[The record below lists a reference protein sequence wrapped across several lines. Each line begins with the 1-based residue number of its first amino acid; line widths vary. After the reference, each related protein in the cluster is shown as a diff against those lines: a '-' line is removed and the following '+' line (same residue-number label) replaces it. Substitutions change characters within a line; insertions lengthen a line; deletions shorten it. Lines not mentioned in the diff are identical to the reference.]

1 MLVLG
6 SGGHCKLERTEP
18 AQNIWPMHHPW
29 VGGSGACEGRV
40 APSDALGL
48 ATAVEMVNVG
58 TAVPGTVV
66 VVLLMVAANMV

>member
-1 MLVLG
+1 
-6 SGGHCKLERTEP
+6 
-18 AQNIWPMHHPW
+18 MHHPW

-58 TAVPGTVV
+58 NAVPG
-66 VVLLMVAANMV
+66 VVLVLLIVAANMV